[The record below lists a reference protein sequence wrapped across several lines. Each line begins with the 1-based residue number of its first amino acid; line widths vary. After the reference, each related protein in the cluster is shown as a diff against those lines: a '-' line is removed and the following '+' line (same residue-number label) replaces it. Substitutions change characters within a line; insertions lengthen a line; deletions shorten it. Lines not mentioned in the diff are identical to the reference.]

1 MAVEY
6 DIIEVFEIPGR
17 GAVVLIAETTDRSVR
32 EPHRV
37 EVITPDRTVVK
48 TEAYKEFLL
57 RRQPTPVEKEGYLLK
72 GLHKPEVPVGSRLR
86 FLD

>member
-1 MAVEY
+1 MAIEY
-6 DIIEVFEIPGR
+6 AVIEVFEITGR

-37 EVITPDRTVVK
+37 EIITPDGKVVK